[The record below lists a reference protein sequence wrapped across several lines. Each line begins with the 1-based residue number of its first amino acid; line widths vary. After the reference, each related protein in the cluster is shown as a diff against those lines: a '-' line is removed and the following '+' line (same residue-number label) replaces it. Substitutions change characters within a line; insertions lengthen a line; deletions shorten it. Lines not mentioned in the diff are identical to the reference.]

1 MTLQNLLAG
10 LMLAGLVGA
19 CAPAP
24 PLATPEPEVEVAALH
39 GTPYPWSIGD
49 ASSSGCIRMFQQ
61 DVIDLY
67 ERVDKGR
74 ARVTVLSEDQAGQG
88 TMPPGSAIIP
98 ARTTQIP
105 MAEAQTLQRMAEDDG
120 LTLDMLLGGS

>member
-1 MTLQNLLAG
+1 MSGGVDNPLGARALYLHRGGKDTLYRI
-10 LMLAGLVGA
+10 
-19 CAPAP
+19 
-24 PLATPEPEVEVAALH
+24 H
-39 GTPYPWSIGD
+39 GTPQPWSIGT

-74 ARVTVLSEDQAGQG
+74 TRVTVLWEDQAGQG
-88 TMPPGSAIIP
+88 TRPPGSAP
-98 ARTTQIP
+98 NLVTSTQIS

-120 LTLDMLLGGS
+120 LTLDMLLGGG